1 MKDIVNDPKIRERLL
16 ASDYGKFDLI
26 DTVYSKEEI
35 LGAIPRVLYKNI
47 IERFSIPE
55 KAINRKTYWSW
66 LQRYKKKNKP
76 SISPVVSIIQIEKS
90 NKKTAN
96 EDWQTFE
103 PSNAES
109 AEQRKTIIKLIK

>member
-1 MKDIVNDPKIRERLL
+1 MEHKISDFKIRERLL

-26 DTVYSKEEI
+26 DAVYSKEEI
-35 LGAIPRVLYKNI
+35 LSSIPRVLYKNI
-47 IERFSIPE
+47 MDRFSIPE

-66 LQRYKKKNKP
+66 LQRYKKRNKP
-76 SISPVVSIIQIEKS
+76 FISPLVSIIQIEKS
-90 NKKTAN
+90 NKKTTN

>member
-1 MKDIVNDPKIRERLL
+1 MKYKISDTKIRERLL
-16 ASDYGKFDLI
+16 TADYGKFDLI

-35 LGAIPRVLYKNI
+35 LRAIPRVLFKNI
-47 IERFSIPE
+47 MVRFSIPE

-76 SISPVVSIIQIEKS
+76 FISPMVSIIQIEKS
-90 NKKTAN
+90 NKKTGN

-103 PSNAES
+103 PSNPES
-109 AEQRKTIIKLIK
+109 VEQRKTIIKLIK